1 MNIEEIGQ
9 LKVGEVLDNQQL
21 CDLFGC
27 SPQGGMRKSNSTNT
41 LLLISNHINSIYD
54 DRWENDILHYTGMG
68 TTGDQ
73 SLDFAQNKTL
83 ANSQTN
89 NVKVHLFE
97 VFRDKQYTY
106 AGQVTLVAKPYSEY
120 QPDQAGQSRLVYVFP
135 LQLKSGAHFVVEEDR
150 QHVYQIKEK
159 RAKKLSDAELA
170 RRAYQSKRKTSVTKS
185 TATIYERNV
194 WVTEHAKRL
203 ANGICQLCI
212 TPAPFSTP
220 KGVPYLETHHIH
232 WLSRGGDDTPHNTIA
247 LCPNCHKKMHI
258 LDLQTDVNFL
268 FQRLNTLLTEGDQ
281 SAEGQP

>member
-1 MNIEEIGQ
+1 MDII
-9 LKVGEVLDNQQL
+9 
-21 CDLFGC
+21 
-27 SPQGGMRKSNSTNT
+27 TT
-41 LLLISNHINSIYD
+41 ALLYNSIYD
-54 DRWENDILHYTGMG
+54 DRWENDIIHYTGMG

-135 LQLKSGAHFVVEEDR
+135 LQLKSGAHFVGEEDR

-232 WLSRGGDDTPHNTIA
+232 WLSRGGDDTPIIPLRFA
-247 LCPNCHKKMHI
+247 
-258 LDLQTDVNFL
+258 QTAIRKCTFL
-268 FQRLNTLLTEGDQ
+268 TYKPMWTFCF
-281 SAEGQP
+281 SA